1 MPATAAATVAA
12 DDTDDRPS
20 AVALGHK
27 VFHRF
32 QDVYFRRA
40 AGDGTPVMVVQL
52 SDSPATLPLRA
63 LQREFAIADDSPDGM
78 VLGMIGEAL
87 EFVGVL
93 RMGDPF
99 PPEVLTGLASWEPEP
114 RHFELALQRLRAGLV
129 GWVSGQAPNATADAG
144 QLARI
149 ASSNGFR
156 ERVAEAFRVA
166 ARELELERSEDA
178 VALVEDL
185 AGELAHIEYL
195 REKLM
200 VGMIRMQTI
209 LTAVLPGLRADR
221 NRSET
226 AVQVGRLLQ
235 VAIDRSRARFDEID
249 SQTAEVMAAL
259 RNLPAQ
265 RSFIRSTRDYL
276 HRSWRAFEPIVTR
289 WVAIDPGAPSGLRG
303 AIDEA
308 YAFLAPRYMNVQDW
322 LESGQRTR
330 GLERK
335 QNQMEW

>member
-1 MPATAAATVAA
+1 MQAAATAPA
-12 DDTDDRPS
+12 PDDLDERPS

-32 QDVYFRRA
+32 KDIYFRRA

-52 SDSPATLPLRA
+52 SESPATLPLRA
-63 LQREFAIADDSPDGM
+63 LQREFAIADESPDGM

-93 RMGDPF
+93 RLGDPF

-129 GWVSGQAPNATADAG
+129 GWASGQANPAGTDAG
-144 QLARI
+144 KLAQLA
-149 ASSNGFR
+149 ASSGFR
-156 ERVAEAFRVA
+156 ERLADAFREA
-166 ARELELERSEDA
+166 AGALSLERSEDA

-185 AGELAHIEYL
+185 AGELAHIEFL

-200 VGMIRMQTI
+200 VGMIRMHTI
-209 LTAVLPGLRADR
+209 LTAVLPSLRADR

-226 AVQVGRLLQ
+226 AMQVSRLLQ

-276 HRSWRAFEPIVTR
+276 HRSWRAFEPILTR
-289 WVAIDPGAPSGLRG
+289 WLAIDPGAPTGLRG

-322 LESGQRTR
+322 LDSGQRAR
-330 GLERK
+330 GLDRK